1 MDWLQSPATQDYL
14 RNLFRER
21 YPWNLFREKMISR
34 IPFFHG
40 YFLLSKKVSV
50 KPFFERGRTLRASQS
65 IIAYSRAV
73 LSLLPREISFL
84 VGSAA
89 ASCRFFFNGFCQ
101 SGVSLRLFSHECV
114 RRTTRR
120 RLLIGFVTIA
130 SERCP
135 LLVQR
140 KSTRLAMRS
149 TLRLR
154 AVAICSASSS

>member
-1 MDWLQSPATQDYL
+1 MTSFDLLSIPRVSSLGEKVKHSTQLSSSFSKEALVL

-50 KPFFERGRTLRASQS
+50 KPFFERGRTLKASQS

-73 LSLLPREISFL
+73 LSLLPRGISFL

-89 ASCRFFFNGFCQ
+89 ASCRFFFQ
-101 SGVSLRLFSHECV
+101 RILPERSL
-114 RRTTRR
+114 
-120 RLLIGFVTIA
+120 IA
-130 SERCP
+130 S
-135 LLVQR
+135 LLAR
-140 KSTRLAMRS
+140 MRS
-149 TLRLR
+149 DDH
-154 AVAICSASSS
+154 SSQAADRFCNHCK